1 MLSMTGFGAGAA
13 SDARGRMA
21 VQIAAVNHRG
31 CQVQVRGDLRDLALD
46 ELVRAEVRSALQRGS
61 ITVQVHFHPAHSA
74 ALGERGALTTAW
86 RELAA
91 LAAELGAP
99 QPALEH
105 VAALV
110 AARAPAV
117 GLAGDG
123 LEDLLRRALAVAL
136 AEVLE
141 ARRREGAALTAACGA
156 QAANLRALL
165 PKLLAAAAARS
176 SAYRETLAARLREIL
191 AGLAVVSE
199 EALLRELAMHAERID
214 VTEELVRLAAHLD
227 ALDALLAGADDQLG
241 RKLEFLLQEIGREIN
256 TTGAKSNDRALTAL
270 VLEAKAL
277 VEQVKEQAANIA

>member
-13 SDARGRMA
+13 SDARGRMG
-21 VQIAAVNHRG
+21 VQIASVNHRG

-46 ELVRAEVRSALQRGS
+46 ELVRAEVRAALQRGS

-74 ALGERGALTTAW
+74 ALGEREALAAAW

-91 LAAELGAP
+91 LAVELGAP
-99 QPALEH
+99 QPALEQ

-110 AARAPAV
+110 AARAPA
-117 GLAGDG
+117 AGPVSG
-123 LEDLLRRALAVAL
+123 SLEDLLRRALAGAL

-141 ARRREGAALTAACGA
+141 ARRREGAALTSACAA
-156 QAANLRALL
+156 QAAALRALL
-165 PKLLAAAAARS
+165 PKLRSAAALRS
-176 SAYRETLAARLREIL
+176 AAYRESLTARLREIL
-191 AGLAVVSE
+191 AGQAVVGE
-199 EALLRELAMHAERID
+199 EALVRELAMHAERID

-227 ALDALLAGADDQLG
+227 ALDALLAGPDDQLG
-241 RKLEFLLQEIGREIN
+241 RKLEFLLQEVGREIN